1 MKKINLKELK
11 KHKAEELFSLSH
23 RLLDVARELS
33 EYHAAEL
40 SMNIEHAKDL
50 AISAAKHDFRQI
62 EQLQKRAAVQA
73 AQRMKVFQRNA
84 KSLLKKM
91 GNESAEKTEKYIEK
105 AHDSLLDWLDE
116 SEKRM
121 PVGAEKLSK
130 VVRDISSAGAK
141 AFKEGR
147 KLINNAADNLDE
159 LMDKTAGHE
168 APVKK
173 AAPRKSTTQKV
184 DLGSAEVAPK
194 IVPKE

>member
-1 MKKINLKELK
+1 MKKTNLKELK
-11 KHKAEELFSLSH
+11 KHKAEEFFSLSH

-40 SMNIEHAKDL
+40 SMNIEHAKEL
-50 AISAAKHDFRQI
+50 AISAAKNDFRQI

-84 KSLLKKM
+84 KSLLRKI

-105 AHDSLLDWLDE
+105 AHDSLLDWLEE